1 MSAGESAQCTASA
14 AATGRCASGTEAC
27 GPGRVVGRGPQS
39 ATPQLMDRERVGRG
53 GEGGRRSAERRGEE
67 GQASSRMALS
77 FGGEYTPLTVDRGMR
92 QILICSFRVC
102 GLVICREG
110 AGRTGIVPLCACS
123 DVARC
128 RTENVLDHRS
138 HDSRVD
144 RGRAR
149 QDVCTVHSIFCKNL
163 KNVSQ
168 YSAP

>member
-77 FGGEYTPLTVDRGMR
+77 FGGEYTPLT
-92 QILICSFRVC
+92 LPLTEACEANPNCSLRVR
-102 GLVICREG
+102 GLVICRERG
-110 AGRTGIVPLCACS
+110 GSGIVPCAHVQMLH
-123 DVARC
+123 VAERGKC
-128 RTENVLDHRS
+128 AIHHRS

-144 RGRAR
+144 RGRGR
-149 QDVCTVHSIFCKNL
+149 VHVFR
-163 KNVSQ
+163 V
-168 YSAP
+168 

>member
-92 QILICSFRVC
+92 QILCSFRVC
-102 GLVICREG
+102 GLVICR
-110 AGRTGIVPLCACS
+110 GRTLCLCAHVQRLH
-123 DVARC
+123 VAERK
-128 RTENVLDHRS
+128 NVLDHRS

-149 QDVCTVHSIFCKNL
+149 QDVCTVHRIFCKNL